1 MRDTKRADWQ
11 KIRQVGCFTAIF
23 PGKNR
28 KTCQKETLNIL
39 EFAKRAN
46 VSTATISR
54 AFHEPDKL
62 RADTRDRVLAL
73 AQKLGYYPSP
83 SGRALKR
90 GRHDVLGVIWP
101 LEVEGAEAEF
111 AQRILA
117 SLTRHLVTNDL
128 DLLVCPVNRSEPE
141 TLAHA
146 HRTLQRS
153 RCDAWILLYPR
164 HHDALIASLANSHK
178 PVVCLMG
185 NLPECPAWKSVR
197 LNQRSWIEDAL
208 QRLRAA
214 GCRNVLFFGSREGE
228 PDHEERLKSFAA
240 LAPKY
245 FGTRTACLPGWPP
258 DTAELER
265 HLAAHPADAII
276 GVDDRAALLAL
287 DLCQKISLRVPGKMK
302 VIGMDDI
309 PRAQFSAPPL
319 SSYRQPLDEMVA
331 CAVDLAL
338 GKRKTSKLFEA
349 EFVARNSLPER

>member
-1 MRDTKRADWQ
+1 
-11 KIRQVGCFTAIF
+11 
-23 PGKNR
+23 
-28 KTCQKETLNIL
+28 LNIT
-39 EFAKRAN
+39 EFARQAG

-54 AFHEPDKL
+54 AFHEPEKL
-62 RADTRDRVLAL
+62 RADTRDQVLAL

-185 NLPECPAWKSVR
+185 SLPECPAWKSVR

-214 GCRNVLFFGSREGE
+214 GCRNVLFFGCRAGE

-309 PRAQFSAPPL
+309 PRAQFSSPPL
-319 SSYRQPLDEMVA
+319 SSYRQPLDEMVE

-338 GKRKTSKLFEA
+338 GKRMKSRLFEA
-349 EFVARNSLPER
+349 AFVARGSLPGR